1 MGASCLYRLGCG
13 DYLYTVAEMTGVGI
27 PTVCSI
33 VNEVCQI
40 LVDHLWSECIS
51 SQMPKTQDE
60 KNTIIIVL
68 YLRAW

>member
-1 MGASCLYRLGCG
+1 
-13 DYLYTVAEMTGVGI
+13 MTGVGI